1 MNTMSP
7 FKQRYH
13 REHRA
18 PVLERLHRLR
28 SPKSRADKHVDDVT
42 TERRGAPSSDAIS
55 NSELDLHRS
64 MMLDPRMAVMCKA
77 IRQIPVG

>member
-28 SPKSRADKHVDDVT
+28 GPKSRADKLVDDVT
-42 TERRGAPSSDAIS
+42 TERRGAPRSDATS
-55 NSELDLHRS
+55 NSEFDLHS
-64 MMLDPRMAVMCKA
+64 SIMLDPRMAVMYKP
-77 IRQIPVG
+77 IRQMPVG